1 MKRTIVKFR
10 NSAFRQFIARHEKYA
25 ALLFFIGGF
34 IFDTL
39 TLGRIDRT
47 YDLVVLCLYMT
58 LLPITIYLFNLA
70 DDGKWKNTFLERYE
84 VYFPL
89 GIQFFFGGLI
99 SAYVI
104 YFSRS
109 VSLSKT
115 ISFFI
120 ILVALLLANNFLK
133 KRISNKYLQFGIFFF
148 VNFTFFAF
156 MIPVFI
162 KLMNTYV
169 FIASGLISLTVTL
182 GLIFL
187 IYRCSPSTRREI
199 SLFKTISI
207 ITIMFLTINCFYIFN
222 MIPPVPL
229 ALDTGIVAH
238 EIVKKNGDYHITYEK
253 SKWYYF
259 WRDHKITY
267 AYTSGQPVYI
277 FTSIF
282 APTDIQKKIYHRWKW
297 YNPKNET
304 WQTYEDIGYDI
315 TGGRDEGFRG
325 YTYKN
330 NVKLGLWKVEVI
342 TEEELVI
349 GVIDFEIINKSNS
362 KGKNLVKNTF

>member
-10 NSAFRQFIARHEKYA
+10 NSPIRQFIKKHNKYA

-47 YDLVVLCLYMT
+47 YDLVLLCLYMT
-58 LLPITIYLFNLA
+58 LLPITIYLFNLS
-70 DDGKWKNTFLERYE
+70 DDGKWKNTLLNRYE
-84 VYFPL
+84 DYFPL
-89 GIQFFFGGLI
+89 AIQFFFGGLI

-109 VSLSKT
+109 VSLSKS

-120 ILVALLLANNFLK
+120 ILVALLFANNFLK
-133 KRISNKYLQFGIFFF
+133 KRISNKYLQFSVFFF
-148 VNFTFFAF
+148 VNFTFFTF
-156 MIPVFI
+156 IIPVFI
-162 KLMNTYV
+162 KVMNTYV
-169 FIASGLISLTVTL
+169 FVASGLISLIFTL
-182 GLIFL
+182 SLLLF
-187 IYRCSPSTRREI
+187 IYKKSPSTRQEI
-199 SLFKTISI
+199 SIKRMISI
-207 ITIMFLTINCFYIFN
+207 IVIMYITINSFYIFN
-222 MIPPVPL
+222 LIPPVPL

-238 EIVKKNGDYHITYEK
+238 NVKVEKGHYTVTYEK
-253 SKWYYF
+253 SKWFYF

-267 AYTSGQPVYI
+267 NYTDGQPVYI

-282 APTDIQKKIYHRWKW
+282 APTDIKKTIFHRWKK
-297 YNPKNET
+297 YNPNAEA
-304 WQTYEDIGYDI
+304 WEFVEDIGYNI
-315 TGGRDEGFRG
+315 IGGRDSGFRG

-330 NVKLGLWKVEVI
+330 NVSLGLWKVEVI

-349 GVIDFEIINKSNS
+349 GIVDFEIINNS
-362 KGKNLVKNTF
+362 RSKNKLLVTKRF